1 MKEYAFIDEQACIG
15 CTLCIQACP
24 VDAILGA
31 AKQMHTIIID
41 ECTGCQ
47 DCVAP
52 CPVDCI
58 QMLPFENQ
66 DWPPELERQKSDRAD
81 QRREAR
87 TTRLKRLEQERKHR
101 LQRKKAAL
109 EKIKSGD
116 DPKKAAIE
124 AALKRVAAKKAAKAV
139 KPKNIDN
146 LTQEQQAQID
156 AADTRRGGACGD
168 ADSTK

>member
-1 MKEYAFIDEQACIG
+1 MKVHAFIDEQKCIG

-31 AKQMHTIIID
+31 AKQMHTVITD

-47 DCVAP
+47 DCIEP

-66 DWPPELERQKSDRAD
+66 AWSSELKKQKKEHAEQRHLA
-81 QRREAR
+81 QTARRERLKQERA
-87 TTRLKRLEQERKHR
+87 TRLQQKQATLK
-101 LQRKKAAL
+101 
-109 EKIKSGD
+109 EKNNGED
-116 DPKKAAIE
+116 AKKAAIE
-124 AALKRVAAKKAAKAV
+124 AAIRRVAAKKTTQNI

-146 LTQEQQAQID
+146 LTKEQQDQID
-156 AADTRRGGACGD
+156 KITRKKKGIP
-168 ADSTK
+168 T